1 MPANPSRDGLSA
13 GYSSDQVE
21 IARALSKG
29 MTPAGSKARP
39 GRARGSA
46 PSPAVSSARG
56 GHATLST
63 RPIASAVP
71 SPSPNPYH
79 SFSSTTAPR
88 VTHAPGATK
97 SGAINPHFAN
107 YTVGASTA
115 APLFKSP
122 PRARAVSPVRGFGGP
137 AAVPTL
143 KPMSP
148 KKLRSSILVV
158 DSTQPMVPSEADTL
172 HGGPQNLVHPQSGW
186 VNAPEQSSAY
196 VNPTPAAGGLNTPQ
210 VSHGVEPRFIT
221 VQSSRPMVPPAGNT
235 MYGVPQGQPAQVN
248 PQSVWVSVPEQ
259 SSAHVN
265 PYLAAGAWN
274 GSRFSRGVV
283 QRFTAVPPS
292 HPMVQQQTDSLLGG
306 NIQNSAAQVQTM
318 ALPLQARASID
329 AIQGQTGGSA
339 GQAAHG
345 TGRVRITTNW
355 TDDDPTKPIIP
366 GHLRQPDGEKVVVE
380 IASKAG
386 LRKLCS

>member
-1 MPANPSRDGLSA
+1 
-13 GYSSDQVE
+13 
-21 IARALSKG
+21 
-29 MTPAGSKARP
+29 
-39 GRARGSA
+39 
-46 PSPAVSSARG
+46 
-56 GHATLST
+56 
-63 RPIASAVP
+63 
-71 SPSPNPYH
+71 
-79 SFSSTTAPR
+79 
-88 VTHAPGATK
+88 
-97 SGAINPHFAN
+97 
-107 YTVGASTA
+107 
-115 APLFKSP
+115 
-122 PRARAVSPVRGFGGP
+122 
-137 AAVPTL
+137 
-143 KPMSP
+143 MSP

-172 HGGPQNLVHPQSGW
+172 HRGPQNLVHPQSGW

-248 PQSVWVSVPEQ
+248 PQSGWVSVPEQ

-283 QRFTAVPPS
+283 RRFTAVPPS

-366 GHLRQPDGEKVVVE
+366 GHLRQPDDEKVVVE